1 MDGMGKRKRRRPA
14 SPPGIAALFPSTST
28 GKSHF
33 PWLGRR
39 GELWML
45 CWLLGGVNALLLVPA
60 WSPAAFSAHLCSL
73 GPAYPA

>member
-14 SPPGIAALFPSTST
+14 SPSGIAALFPSTST

-33 PWLGRR
+33 PWLGHC
-39 GELWML
+39 GELWMPYRL
-45 CWLLGGVNALLLVPA
+45 VGGVNALLLVPA
-60 WSPAAFSAHLCSL
+60 WNAAAFSAHLCSL